1 MQKTADVLYNL
12 KNMLKQQIKNALVT
26 AQKERNEKKVSI
38 LRFALSRIQNEE
50 INKQKE
56 LTDEEVILIL
66 QKLKQELEEEK
77 EAAIKAKRADLAQKA
92 NEELNIIASYLPK
105 PLSDDELKQEI
116 QKIIEKNQDL
126 WQKNPKSLIGICLK
140 ALKTKA
146 ETKRIIEVIN
156 HLMKKDPTV

>member
-1 MQKTADVLYNL
+1 LQTKADVLYNL
-12 KNMLKQQIKNALVT
+12 KNMLKQQIKIALFN
-26 AQKERNEKKVSI
+26 AQKQRDGKKVSL

-77 EAAIKAKRADLAQKA
+77 EAAIKAKRVDLSQKA
-92 NEELNIIASYLPK
+92 DEELNIITLYLPK

-126 WQKNPKSLIGICLK
+126 WQKNPKSLIGICVK

-156 HLMKKDPTV
+156 HLIKKN